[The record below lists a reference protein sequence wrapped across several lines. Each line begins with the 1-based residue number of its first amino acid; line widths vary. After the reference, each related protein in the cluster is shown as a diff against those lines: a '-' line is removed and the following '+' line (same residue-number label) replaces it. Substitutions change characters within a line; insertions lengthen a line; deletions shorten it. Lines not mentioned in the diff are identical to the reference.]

1 MKNDPVTTMAGV
13 FLFLGGVPLSAEL
26 ITGPSTSYEPFVT
39 PAAGHEDIKI
49 YSIVTAAKNAR
60 TFGGYFHTGS
70 PDGTAAYDNGN
81 GTFTILVNHE
91 IPYIPSFTIP
101 PQFGAFISSFTNEQR
116 LLAHGGKGSHVAK
129 WVVNKPDH
137 ATDPLKVISGEDL
150 IQSVFVWD
158 EGGGAYVASVAENFQ
173 VLCSSDMAPQSAFFN
188 SSTGRGSQ
196 VKLYLTGEEF
206 PPFDVAQTV
215 VDEIGFVTR
224 AQVVAQAPDLDFAR
238 LDGGRAFAVEVDG
251 PNAGTAR
258 ELPAFGN
265 MNFENAVA
273 SPFEQ
278 EKTVVVLSDDE
289 NPGQVYLYVGTK
301 NNSGSLEIDKAGLT
315 NGSLYGMSVNGQL
328 NEAGVSSGNAVA
340 FVDFGDVKS
349 KDWDELESMSDANS
363 VTRFSKPEDVAW
375 DTQNPNRFYFVTSGG
390 ANGARLW
397 RVTLGS
403 IANPQNGGTIEIL
416 ADESLTPGAEY
427 SGFDNIA
434 CDFKGDVFI
443 QEDGSGSALDLSR
456 VWKYDASEGTMT
468 VIAHHNPK
476 FFKDNGQG
484 EFLSDEQET
493 SGILDLSAVLGEGW
507 YLLTSMA
514 HAPVAPGAPNKQ
526 LGKLESFEFDPP
538 YYEEGQ
544 LMVMYLPQ
552 EVGGDGR
559 GLTLGFDGGYFLT
572 FPTETGFNYQVQR
585 SSTLTPG
592 NWQNVGAAVSGS
604 AGVQRVD
611 VTPVNVAREF
621 YRIEKREAP

>member
-1 MKNDPVTTMAGV
+1 MKIVGGFA
-13 FLFLGGVPLSAEL
+13 LLGGSPLSADIL
-26 ITGPSTSYEPFVT
+26 TGPSTSYEPFVI
-39 PAAGHEDIKI
+39 PAAGHEEIQI
-49 YSIVTAAKNAR
+49 HSIVTAAKDAR
-60 TFGGYFHTGS
+60 TFDGYFHTGS
-70 PDGTAAYDNGN
+70 PDGTAAYDNGD

-101 PQFGAFISSFTNEQR
+101 PQFESYISSFTNEQR
-116 LLAHGGKGSHVAK
+116 ELAHGGKGSHVAK

-158 EGGGAYVASVAENFQ
+158 KGAGAYVASVEENFQ
-173 VLCSSDMAPQSAFFN
+173 VFCSSDMAPQSAFFD
-188 SSTGRGSQ
+188 STSGKGSQ

-215 VDEIGFVTR
+215 ADETGFLNR
-224 AQVVAQAPDLDFAR
+224 AQVVGQAPDLDIVR

-251 PNAGTAR
+251 PHAGTAR
-258 ELPAFGN
+258 EIPAFGN

-278 EKTVVVLSDDE
+278 EKTVVMLSDDE
-289 NPGQVYLYVGTK
+289 NPGQVYLYVGLK
-301 NNSGSLEIDKAGLT
+301 NTTGALEIDKAGLT

-328 NEAGVSSGNAVA
+328 NEAGVSSGDAVA

-349 KDWDELESMSDANS
+349 DDWDALEAMSDANA
-363 VTRFSKPEDVAW
+363 VTRFSKPEDIAW
-375 DTQNPNRFYFVTSGG
+375 DPLNPNRFYFVTSGG
-390 ANGARLW
+390 TNPARLW

-403 IANPQNGGTIEIL
+403 IANPGNGGTIEIL
-416 ADESLTPGAEY
+416 ADEGLTPGAEF

-443 QEDGSGSALDLSR
+443 QEDGSSSALNLSR
-456 VWKYDASEGTMT
+456 VWRYDASAGTMT
-468 VIAHHNPK
+468 VIAHHNPR
-476 FFKDNGQG
+476 FFKNDGQS
-484 EFLSDEQET
+484 EFLSDEGET
-493 SGILDLSAVLGEGW
+493 SGILDLSSVLGEGW

-514 HAPVAPGAPNKQ
+514 HAPASPDAPNKQ
-526 LGKLESFEFDPP
+526 LGKLEAYEFDPP

-544 LMVMYLPQ
+544 LMLMFIPQ
-552 EVGGDGR
+552 EMGGSGQ
-559 GLTLGFDGGYFLT
+559 GLALGFDGGYFLT
-572 FPTETGFNYQVQR
+572 FQREAGFNYQVQR
-585 SSTLTPG
+585 SSNLTPVS
-592 NWQNVGAAVSGS
+592 WQNIGVVINGA

-611 VTPVNVAREF
+611 VTPVNLTREF
-621 YRIEKREAP
+621 YRIKKSEVP